1 MIRRALIGVLLLFGH
16 FSFAATQASC
26 AFTTFKA
33 PPGYTFGEVNGVGD
47 DGTVVGQLLNT
58 TTYATVGFLRAPGG
72 PARIYS
78 APNSRMTYLDARNG
92 LGMNVGFYLDNKSVP
107 HIHGFT
113 LQGTGF
119 ATVNYPGAANTW
131 LRGINQL
138 GDLAGSFSAGT
149 LIKGFIRTS
158 GTYKPLVYSGATS
171 TMATAVNDHG
181 AVVGSYSS
189 SPVNHGFIWQN
200 GHFTTVDYPLAKYG
214 TMLTGINN
222 SGLVVGNHISA
233 DRSFGFLYVNGTFK
247 NIVYSGANYTMAG
260 GINNNNVISGQIVLT
275 NGASLGYTAVCQ

>member
-1 MIRRALIGVLLLFGH
+1 MIFRALIGVLLLLGQ

-33 PPGYTFGEVNGVGD
+33 PTGYTFGEVNGIGD

-58 TTYATVGFLRAPGG
+58 TTYATVGFLHAPGS
-72 PARIYS
+72 PVRIYS

-92 LGMNVGFYLDNKSVP
+92 LDINVGFYLDNKSVP

-113 LQGTGF
+113 LQGTQV
-119 ATVNYPGAANTW
+119 TLVNYPGASNTW
-131 LRGINQL
+131 LRGINL
-138 GDLAGSFSAGT
+138 FGDLAGSFSAGT
-149 LIKGFIRTS
+149 LIKGFIRTN

-171 TMATAVNDHG
+171 TVPSAVNDHG

-222 SGLVVGNHISA
+222 AGLIVGNHISA

-247 NIVYSGANYTMAG
+247 NIVYSGANYTLAG
-260 GINNNNVISGQIVLT
+260 GINNNGVISGQIVLT
-275 NGASLGYTAVCQ
+275 SGASLGYTAVCQ